1 MCGVD
6 CVCGVGCWHRCA
18 EIFKGEIPRVLW
30 FQQVPRDA
38 VLGRGES
45 ELLVPEASVFRWSW
59 FCGVKKIVNPFLL
72 VSSGLCSPWR
82 SLPILQVVWKWGTAL
97 PFPRLN
103 SFLSFVRN
111 HSCPNCQPIWPQVEI
126 SVHLRT
132 TRPCWKDG
140 NLGSIFL
147 RNATFHCDLETK
159 ILSNRGK

>member
-45 ELLVPEASVFRWSW
+45 ELLVSEASVFRWSW

-82 SLPILQVVWKWGTAL
+82 SLPILQVV
-97 PFPRLN
+97 
-103 SFLSFVRN
+103 
-111 HSCPNCQPIWPQVEI
+111 
-126 SVHLRT
+126 
-132 TRPCWKDG
+132 
-140 NLGSIFL
+140 
-147 RNATFHCDLETK
+147 
-159 ILSNRGK
+159 